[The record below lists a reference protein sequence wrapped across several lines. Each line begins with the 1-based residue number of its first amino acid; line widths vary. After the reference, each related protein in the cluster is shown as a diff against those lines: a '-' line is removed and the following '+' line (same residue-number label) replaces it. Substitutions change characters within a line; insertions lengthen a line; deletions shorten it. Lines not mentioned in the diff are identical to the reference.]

1 MCRAAVD
8 IDVKIEELWCSR
20 VRGVTDLSLP
30 LTRRE
35 TTTTTRR
42 TQPRLATRPA
52 QSSSTPLRCEAW
64 NTCTVHRLESLVW
77 RLGLPGTSGCA
88 PC

>member
-1 MCRAAVD
+1 MCRAAVL
-8 IDVKIEELWCSR
+8 IEDLWCIR

-64 NTCTVHRLESLVW
+64 NTCTVH
-77 RLGLPGTSGCA
+77 GSG
-88 PC
+88 